1 MNVKKVKIPSLE
13 KQWSNVNE
21 SLKNRT
27 YLEKR
32 FFNFLGADFL
42 ALKSSHQHE
51 KQPVLGPGTFSN
63 VLANWSLT
71 FYKQTFWLKEFVSC
85 HRFGWKSS
93 TAKFSFQRNS
103 C

>member
-21 SLKNRT
+21 PLKNRT

-42 ALKSSHQHE
+42 AL
-51 KQPVLGPGTFSN
+51 
-63 VLANWSLT
+63 
-71 FYKQTFWLKEFVSC
+71 
-85 HRFGWKSS
+85 
-93 TAKFSFQRNS
+93 
-103 C
+103 